1 MAEIK
6 IERTHALG
14 SAGAKERIESMEPKL
29 KEKYSVK
36 LEWNGDTAS
45 LKGTGVTGTISVEAQ
60 RVAVNLKLGL
70 LLRPLAGKIRE
81 GLETQIDAALA

>member
-6 IERTHALG
+6 IERSHGLG
-14 SAGAKERIESMEPKL
+14 SAGAKKRIESMEPKL

-36 LEWNGDTAS
+36 LEWSGDTAS
-45 LKGTGVTGTISVEAQ
+45 LTGAGVTGTISVEPE
-60 RVAVNLKLGL
+60 RLAVNLKLGL

-81 GLETQIDAALA
+81 GMETQLDAALA